1 MNDVARR
8 IIRSAERI
16 VSFSGAGLS
25 AESGVPTFRDPQTG
39 GLWKDFDPTRLASP
53 QGFAADPDLV
63 TEWYAWR
70 RRTIAEA
77 QPNPAHTALAAHGD
91 ITHVT
96 QNVDDLLRRAGAQH
110 VIELHGT
117 IARDRC
123 HAACGHEEAV
133 DLADPPGLRACPAC
147 GDHLRPDVV
156 WFGETLPAEA
166 WEAAER
172 ACVSCEAM
180 LVVGTSAA
188 VYPAAGLIALCKS
201 AGAKIIIVNTQ
212 PSEASDLA
220 DVQLLGKAGEIVPEL
235 LEREALRHEEPRHG
249 GSAATP

>member
-1 MNDVARR
+1 MRDVARR
-8 IIRSAERI
+8 IIRSAQRI

-39 GLWKDFDPTRLASP
+39 GFWKDDATRLASP
-53 QGFAADPDLV
+53 QGFAADPGLV

-70 RRTIAEA
+70 RRKIAEA
-77 QPNPAHTALAAHGD
+77 QPNPAHAALAARSD

-96 QNVDDLLRRAGAQH
+96 QNVDDLLRRAGARRL
-110 VIELHGT
+110 IELHGT
-117 IARDRC
+117 ITRDRC

-133 DLADPPGLRACPAC
+133 DLTNPPGLRACPAC
-147 GDHLRPDVV
+147 GEGLRPSVV
-156 WFGETLPAEA
+156 WFGESVPAEA
-166 WEAAER
+166 WEDAER
-172 ACVSCEAM
+172 ACASCDVL

-188 VYPAAGLIALCKS
+188 VYPAAGLIALSKS

-220 DVQLLGKAGEIVPEL
+220 DVELLGKAGEIVPEL
-235 LEREALRHEEPRHG
+235 LE
-249 GSAATP
+249 